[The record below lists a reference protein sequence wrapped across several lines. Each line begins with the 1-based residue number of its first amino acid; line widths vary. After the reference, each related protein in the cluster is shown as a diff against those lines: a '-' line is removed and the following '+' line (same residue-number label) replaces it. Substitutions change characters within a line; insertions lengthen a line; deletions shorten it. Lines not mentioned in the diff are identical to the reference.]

1 MKLDSTALAKIEEF
15 IAKHVADEL
24 IISPEGSNIR
34 VNDLLITN
42 ADSKWEVSRADELLA
57 IFTIKSWALAY
68 SVARSNG
75 DTSTAN
81 FMLKS
86 ESTLDKLTAD
96 KQLYE
101 YHLRLAQDRGDEVKE
116 TIIDNRLSRTEYEI
130 YGVLDDAQ
138 HVLTYQRIA

>member
-1 MKLDSTALAKIEEF
+1 MKLDPKALAKIEEF
-15 IAKHVADEL
+15 IARHVANEL

-34 VNDLLITN
+34 VKDLLVVEVDN
-42 ADSKWEVSRADELLA
+42 KWEVSRDEDLLA
-57 IFTIKSWALAY
+57 VFTLKSWALAY
-68 SVARSNG
+68 AVARSIG
-75 DTSTAN
+75 DSATAN
-81 FMLKS
+81 FMIKS

-101 YHLRLAQDRGDEVKE
+101 YHLRLAQDRGDEFKE

-138 HVLTYQRIA
+138 QVVSYQRIA

>member
-1 MKLDSTALAKIEEF
+1 MKLDPKALVKIEEF

-24 IISPEGSNIR
+24 IISPEGSKIR
-34 VNDLLITN
+34 VKDLLITHT
-42 ADSKWEVSRADELLA
+42 DSKWEVSRTDDLLA
-57 IFTIKSWALAY
+57 IFTIKAWALAY
-68 SVARSNG
+68 AVARSSG
-75 DTSTAN
+75 DTATAN
-81 FMLKS
+81 FMIKS

-101 YHLRLAQDRGDEVKE
+101 YHLRLAQDRGDEFKE

-138 HVLTYQRIA
+138 QVVSYQRIA

>member
-1 MKLDSTALAKIEEF
+1 MKLDPKALAKIEEF

-24 IISPEGSNIR
+24 IISPEGTNIR
-34 VNDLLITN
+34 VKDLLITQS
-42 ADSKWEVSRADELLA
+42 DSKWEVTRTDELLA
-57 IFTIKSWALAY
+57 IFTIKAWALAY
-68 SVARSNG
+68 AVARSNG
-75 DTSTAN
+75 DTATAN
-81 FMLKS
+81 FMIKS

-130 YGVLDDAQ
+130 YGVLEDAQ
-138 HVLTYQRIA
+138 QVVSYQRIA